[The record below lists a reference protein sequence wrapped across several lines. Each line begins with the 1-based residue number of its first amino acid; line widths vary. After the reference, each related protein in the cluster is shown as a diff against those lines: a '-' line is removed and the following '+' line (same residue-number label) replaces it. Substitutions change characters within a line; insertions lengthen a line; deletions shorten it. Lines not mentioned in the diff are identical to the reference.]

1 MLHQIEN
8 DLEKEGLSQKEY
20 SELLVRLLDYGVICR
35 DESQVEQ
42 TLYDRFV
49 RIEDLV
55 AEYLTVLGIRIQHDP
70 RFQFVRLFPPG
81 AQVPGME
88 EDMVNPGSSAFRQRL
103 NQSEVALILVL
114 RAQYDKAL
122 REGAVDEQGCAMV
135 SFEGL
140 SIAMKNLLKRNLP
153 DNLTERKALFRK
165 LRQMRLIQ
173 LQNEDSTSDGDVWLR
188 IRPMIMSYVSDDV
201 LSALLDD
208 GNDEADP
215 ENTESENAEQAETAG
230 EENVAE
236 DNAAEESD
244 VEESDAVESDGEDND
259 ASAVD
264 ESTEATSASE
274 ENEASEENAPQE
286 AAQSDDSASENKESG
301 NEASDND
308 VPQDDVSKSDASQDD
323 GKAPVS
329 LFGE

>member
-215 ENTESENAEQAETAG
+215 ENTESENAEQAETAV

-236 DNAAEESD
+236 
-244 VEESDAVESDGEDND
+244 ESDGDEND
-259 ASAVD
+259 ASGVD
-264 ESTEATSASE
+264 ESTEATSTSE

-286 AAQSDDSASENKESG
+286 AAQSDDHTSENETSG
-301 NEASDND
+301 NEASGND
-308 VPQDDVSKSDASQDD
+308 ASQDDVSENDASDPDAATDDASQDD